1 MSITPVEVRH
11 AQLSRAFLGYSR
23 RATDN
28 LLESI
33 AQSYEQT
40 WWERA
45 DLRDEVE
52 RLQSELARF
61 KDMERLLRDTMMSA
75 ERAAEDLR
83 SQSRREYDMLLQE
96 ARLKAREIVLEAE
109 AERERT
115 RGEIRRLQTDRSELR
130 ASYRAFLQAA
140 MERLDRELEAP
151 DPIAARLAE
160 TEPEAQAT
168 DDDTE
173 TELLR
178 DGGDEDREPE
188 AETAAAESE
197 TPSHVA

>member
-11 AQLSRAFLGYSR
+11 ARLSRALLGYSR

-28 LLESI
+28 LLEAV

-52 RLQSELARF
+52 RLQAELTRF
-61 KDMERLLRDTMMSA
+61 RDLERLLRDTMMSA

-83 SQSRREYDMLLQE
+83 AQARREYDMLLQE

-109 AERERT
+109 AERERMRAET
-115 RGEIRRLQTDRSELR
+115 RRLQTARTELR

-140 MERLDRELEAP
+140 LERLDSELDEQPEPVPAVDEATGALLEA
-151 DPIAARLAE
+151 DNGAG
-160 TEPEAQAT
+160 PE
-168 DDDTE
+168 
-173 TELLR
+173 R
-178 DGGDEDREPE
+178 REPLADASE
-188 AETAAAESE
+188 APTRIG
-197 TPSHVA
+197 